1 MRYENRKIIVE
12 IILLLWLGL
21 ITSGEGGNAVYERS
35 VTPMS
40 VKVLQSKYK
49 VFSTRS
55 QSTALTTISL
65 THTSSFSLIH
75 DQEDWW
81 VKYSEWISRVHRWL
95 RWRWSPGWDCC
106 RPGILR
112 IQGIQCATTLTSYL
126 RCSNLGLN
134 QLRIKLFCNILI
146 LTSVCKVIGEFGRR
160 IAGIAWIFNV
170 KHRVIHQWV
179 WWS

>member
-21 ITSGEGGNAVYERS
+21 ITSGEGGNAVYGRS

-49 VFSTRS
+49 FSVQGHNYANNNFTD
-55 QSTALTTISL
+55 
-65 THTSSFSLIH
+65 THLFIFHNSWSG
-75 DQEDWW
+75 DWW
-81 VKYSEWISRVHRWL
+81 VKYSEWISCFHRWL

-126 RCSNLGLN
+126 RCSNLGLS